1 VKVCAELVKTAFVR
15 AALWKPFILLT
26 ILLFQPVISDFR
38 HLSFFSIQALY
49 AQEAAEDGGG
59 VEMAGTAAGD
69 DTGGAEMTQAAAP
82 LTAEE
87 LAAQQEKIDANRIV
101 DLEIK
106 TSTLLELAEWC
117 RELGLSEGGN
127 REELANRL
135 RTHFGVQLSGGAAA
149 LDQKI
154 VTIETAKT
162 TEYFTVEAVDEE
174 YARLSGG
181 VLLSL
186 KDGDARHRI
195 KAWEI
200 TYNRT
205 RNVLSAT
212 GGVEYVKEEGD
223 KRETFKGDN
232 ITINL
237 DTWIGSFIDTVSE
250 RSIAGSETAYRFAG
264 QVISQT
270 DDETTVLRKAH
281 VTNAKADEPFWSL
294 DAGKLWI
301 LPGSDWAM
309 FSATLRVGEI
319 PVLWVPFFFFPA
331 DEMVIHPALGTR
343 TREGTFLQTTTY
355 IFGRP
360 DASAITQ
367 NSISQILG
375 SGEGMERVR
384 EGLFLR
390 TTGRKETNTDTKKIS
405 ILADAYTNLGF
416 YTGMEISLPKLGP
429 INNFTFSGGLAF
441 TRTIFESTGGI
452 KYSPYNV
459 SVDNAEHWDSAYIF
473 GTEVPFRF
481 RLKTSPSISG
491 KYGSISLSLPVY
503 SDPFIDHDVLNRSE
517 SIDWM
522 EMIIQGA
529 ATPETP
535 DTNVA
540 GLGAYEWNLTARPQF
555 STDALSPYI
564 SNLSINSISS
574 VYHFAVNTNNRAVPE
589 TIRPTSPQRE
599 FYYPDKFTLY
609 SISGAVGGTPLTWT
623 SVTSVTEK
631 DKEVPDPVKGF
642 GTIRP
647 PWENNTTAGT
657 GSQSVSTSISR
668 PFSLDVPALNQTFDM
683 SRNTGLKISWN
694 YSLTPTSASE
704 LNYSTTEWTS
714 PEDIDL
720 SNIKSILTRV
730 SVNGNTNINISDPN
744 NNLFL
749 LSGGITGRAQWQDH
763 PYRDMEAAEY
773 NTQDKIDT
781 EKYSDY
787 QNTSWSTSWV
797 HSTTVNPL
805 YWSPAWANTN
815 IKYSLEG
822 KLAESKLISSRGSDP
837 EWEII
842 YGEWD
847 KEKITRHNMA
857 VNVGVSIMDKTQSL
871 QLNTDLPPLT
881 SKFGM
886 NSTINAWISTTN
898 IRTEINEPFSD
909 QIKYLPVYFTET
921 LTFKTGYKLD
931 QVITYSPEYSD
942 LTTYTSKLTLGKFS
956 TAYASSRV
964 KKRILSEDASGNVT
978 GWATDQNS
986 EEKLR
991 PVSLNFSFN
1000 PSFKK
1005 DNLLSKT
1012 LSFSLDPSMKLNL
1025 NLLNYTE
1032 SYLEFSLS
1040 LTLNITKFLSLS
1052 MGTNSRN
1059 VQMYWYLKDLPLFD
1073 EYSSDIPQSPSINDN
1088 FFEDLINSFRFDNE
1102 ELRRNSGFKLKSFNF
1117 STTHHLGDWDAKLT
1131 VSMSPWRPAGQN
1143 YQFDTQVSFVIQ
1155 WLPISELKTE
1165 VAYDGKNDIFLSK

>member
-1 VKVCAELVKTAFVR
+1 M
-15 AALWKPFILLT
+15 AAGK
-26 ILLFQPVISDFR
+26 
-38 HLSFFSIQALY
+38 LY
-49 AQEAAEDGGG
+49 AQEATGDTAADSAVAESAATESAVAESAVADSAATDSAGGD
-59 VEMAGTAAGD
+59 GTAEAANDAGSV
-69 DTGGAEMTQAAAP
+69 EQEEP

-87 LAAQQEKIDANRIV
+87 LAARQEKQEANRVI

-127 REELANRL
+127 REELVTRL
-135 RTHFGVQLSGGAAA
+135 RSHFEVPLPGDAAA
-149 LDQKI
+149 PNQKI

-181 VLLSL
+181 VVLSL
-186 KDGDARHRI
+186 KEGDARHRI

-200 TYNRT
+200 IYNRT
-205 RNVLSAT
+205 RNILSAT
-212 GGVEYVKEEGD
+212 GGVEYVKEDGD
-223 KRETFKGDN
+223 KLETFKGDN
-232 ITINL
+232 ISINL

-270 DDETTVLRKAH
+270 DDETTVLKKAH
-281 VTNAKADEPFWSL
+281 VTNAKTDEPYWSL

-309 FSATLRVGEI
+309 FNATLRVGEI
-319 PVLWVPFFFFPA
+319 PVLWMPFFFFPS

-367 NSISQILG
+367 NSITQILG

-384 EGLFLR
+384 DGLFLR
-390 TTGRKETNTDTKKIS
+390 TTGRKNTETDTKKVS
-405 ILADAYTNLGF
+405 ILADAYTGLGF
-416 YTGMEISLPKLGP
+416 YVGTEISLPKLGP
-429 INNFTFSGGLAF
+429 VNNFALSGGFAF
-441 TRTIFESTGGI
+441 TRTIFEPGTGA
-452 KYSPYNV
+452 KYTPYNV
-459 SVDNAEHWDSAYIF
+459 AVDNAEHWDSSYLF
-473 GTEVPFRF
+473 GVELPFRF
-481 RLKTSPSISG
+481 RMKTAPSFSG
-491 KYGSISLSLPVY
+491 KYGTLSLNFPVY
-503 SDPFIDHDVLNRSE
+503 SDPFVDHDVLNRSE

-522 EMIIQGA
+522 EMLIQGA
-529 ATPETP
+529 ATPDTP
-535 DTNVA
+535 DSNVA
-540 GLGAYEWNLTARPQF
+540 GLGAYEWNITVKPQF
-555 STDALSPYI
+555 STTALSPYI
-564 SNLSINSISS
+564 SSLSINSISS
-574 VYHFAVNTNNRAVPE
+574 VYHFAVKTNNKSIPEAV
-589 TIRPTSPQRE
+589 RPTSPQRE

-609 SISGAVGGTPLTWT
+609 SISGSVSGTPLTWT
-623 SVTSVTEK
+623 SITSVTEK
-631 DKEVPDPVKGF
+631 DKEAPDPVKGF
-642 GTIRP
+642 GTIRS
-647 PWENNTTAGT
+647 PWENETAAAD
-657 GSQSVSTSISR
+657 SQADSASGVK
-668 PFSLDVPALNQTFDM
+668 PFSLDIPALNQTFDM
-683 SRNTGLKISWN
+683 GRGTGLKISWN
-694 YSLTPTSASE
+694 YNLTPTSASE
-704 LNYSTTEWTS
+704 LNYSTTDWS
-714 PEDIDL
+714 SHEDIEL
-720 SNIKSILTRV
+720 SDIKSILTRV
-730 SVNGNTNINISDPN
+730 STTGNTNINISDPN
-744 NNLFL
+744 NNMFS

-763 PYRDMEAAEY
+763 PYMDLEAAEY
-773 NTQDKIDT
+773 DTQDKIDT

-797 HSTTVNPL
+797 HSTTINPL
-805 YWSPAWANTN
+805 YWTPAWKSTN

-822 KLAESKLISSRGSDP
+822 KLAESKLVSSRGSDP
-837 EWEII
+837 EWDVV
-842 YGEWD
+842 YGGWD
-847 KEKITRHNMA
+847 KEKISRHNLAM
-857 VNVGVSIMDKTQSL
+857 NMGVSILDRMQTL

-909 QIKYLPVYFTET
+909 EVKYLPVYFTET

-942 LTTYTSKLTLGKFS
+942 LTTYNSTLTLGKFS
-956 TAYASSRV
+956 AAYASSRG
-964 KKRILSEDASGNVT
+964 KKRILTKDTGGNVT

-991 PVSLNFSFN
+991 PVSLNFSFI

-1005 DNLLSKT
+1005 DNLLNKT
-1012 LSFSLDPSMKLNL
+1012 LSFSLDPSMKLGL
-1025 NLLNYTE
+1025 DLLNYTE
-1032 SYLEFSLS
+1032 SYLEFSLN

-1131 VSMSPWRPAGQN
+1131 VSMSPWRPSGEN

>member
-1 VKVCAELVKTAFVR
+1 MRFLAVDR
-15 AALWKPFILLT
+15 
-26 ILLFQPVISDFR
+26 
-38 HLSFFSIQALY
+38 LY
-49 AQEAAEDGGG
+49 AQEAAGQGGAD
-59 VEMAGTAAGD
+59 VAGAAETANDAAGES
-69 DTGGAEMTQAAAP
+69 ANQSVE

-87 LAAQQEKIDANRIV
+87 LAAIQEKLDDNRII

-135 RTHFGVQLSGGAAA
+135 RTHFELQFPGAA
-149 LDQKI
+149 DQSNQKI

-186 KDGDARHRI
+186 KDGEARHRI

-200 TYNRT
+200 IYNRT
-205 RNVLSAT
+205 RNILSAT
-212 GGVEYVKEEGD
+212 GGVEYVKEDGD

-237 DTWIGSFIDTVSE
+237 DTWIGSFMDTVSE

-270 DDETTVLRKAH
+270 DEETTVLKKAH
-281 VTNAKADEPFWSL
+281 VTNAKTDEPYWSL
-294 DAGKLWI
+294 DAAKLWI
-301 LPGSDWAM
+301 LPGSDWAI
-309 FSATLRVGEI
+309 FNATLRVGEI
-319 PVLWVPFFFFPA
+319 PVLWMPFFFFPA

-360 DASAITQ
+360 EASAIAQ
-367 NSISQILG
+367 NSITQILG

-390 TTGRKETNTDTKKIS
+390 TTGKKDANTDTKKIS
-405 ILADAYTNLGF
+405 ILADAYTNMGF
-416 YTGMEISLPKLGP
+416 YVGTEISLPKMGLM
-429 INNFTFSGGLAF
+429 NDFTLSGGLAF
-441 TRTIFESTGGI
+441 TRTIFEPAGGPR
-452 KYSPYNV
+452 YTPYNV
-459 SVDNAEHWDSAYIF
+459 AVDNAEHWDSAYIF
-473 GTEVPFRF
+473 GAEVPFRF
-481 RLKTSPSISG
+481 RLKTAPSFSG

-522 EMIIQGA
+522 EMLIQGA
-529 ATPETP
+529 ATPDTP
-535 DTNVA
+535 ETNVA
-540 GLGAYEWNLTARPQF
+540 GLGAYEWRVTIKPQF
-555 STDALSPYI
+555 STNALSPYI
-564 SNLSINSISS
+564 SNLSIDSISS
-574 VYHFAVNTNNRAVPE
+574 VYHFAVNTNNKAIPEAV
-589 TIRPTSPQRE
+589 RPTSPQRE

-609 SISGAVGGTPLTWT
+609 SVSGAVSGEPLTWT
-623 SVTSVTEK
+623 SITSVTEK
-631 DKEVPDPVKGF
+631 DKEVPDPLKGF
-642 GTIRP
+642 GTIRS
-647 PWENNTTAGT
+647 PWENETVTAD
-657 GSQSVSTSISR
+657 SR
-668 PFSLDVPALNQTFDM
+668 AASASGVKPFSLYVPALDQTFDM
-683 SRNTGLKISWN
+683 GRGTGLKISWN
-694 YSLTPTSASE
+694 YNLTPTSASE
-704 LNYSTTEWTS
+704 LNYSTADWTS
-714 PEDIDL
+714 PKDIDL
-720 SNIKSILTRV
+720 SDIKSILTRI
-730 SVNGNTNINISDPN
+730 SANGSTNINISDPN
-744 NNLFL
+744 NSMFL
-749 LSGGITGRAQWQDH
+749 LSGGITGRGQWQGH
-763 PYRDMEAAEY
+763 PYMNLEAAEY
-773 NTQDKIDT
+773 NTQDKIDS

-797 HSTTVNPL
+797 HSTTINPL
-805 YWSPAWANTN
+805 YWAPAWKSTN

-822 KLAESKLISSRGSDP
+822 KLAESKLVSSRGSDP
-837 EWEII
+837 EWEVI
-842 YGEWD
+842 YGGWD
-847 KEKITRHNMA
+847 KEKINRHNLAM
-857 VNVGVSIMDKTQSL
+857 NMGVSILDKTQSL

-898 IRTEINEPFSD
+898 IRTEISEPFSD
-909 QIKYLPVYFTET
+909 EIKYLPVYFTET
-921 LTFKTGYKLD
+921 LTFKPGYKLD

-942 LTTYTSKLTLGKFS
+942 LTTYNTTLTLGKFS
-956 TAYASSRV
+956 GAYTSSRG

-978 GWATDQNS
+978 GWATDQTS

-1005 DNLLSKT
+1005 ENLLSKL
-1012 LSFSLDPSMKLNL
+1012 LSFSLEPSMKLNL
-1025 NLLNYTE
+1025 NLSSYTE
-1032 SYLEFSLS
+1032 SYLEFSLN

-1052 MGTNSRN
+1052 MGANSRN
-1059 VQMYWYLKDLPLFD
+1059 TQMYWYLKDLPLFD

-1131 VSMSPWRPAGQN
+1131 VSMAPWRPAGQN

-1155 WLPISELKTE
+1155 WLPISEVKTE

>member
-1 VKVCAELVKTAFVR
+1 VKVYVRPIKTAYVR
-15 AALWKPFILLT
+15 IVASKPFVLLT
-26 ILLFQPVISDFR
+26 ILLFQHIIPDFR
-38 HLSFFSIQALY
+38 PLCFFTVQRLY
-49 AQEAAEDGGG
+49 AQEAPSDDGGSGGGDMAAAADGGG
-59 VEMAGTAAGD
+59 
-69 DTGGAEMTQAAAP
+69 TGEQEPP

-87 LAAQQEKIDANRIV
+87 LAAQQEKIDANRII

-106 TSTLLELAEWC
+106 TATLLELAEWC
-117 RELGLSEGGN
+117 RELGLSEGGS

-135 RTHFGVQLSGGAAA
+135 RTHFEVPLPDGATAPN
-149 LDQKI
+149 QKI

-162 TEYFTVEAVDEE
+162 TEYFTVETVDEE

-181 VLLSL
+181 VVLSL

-200 TYNRT
+200 IYNRT
-205 RNVLSAT
+205 RNIVSAT
-212 GGVEYVKEEGD
+212 GEVEYVKEDGD

-270 DDETTVLRKAH
+270 DDETTVLKKAH
-281 VTNAKADEPFWSL
+281 VTNAKTDEPFWSL

-319 PVLWVPFFFFPA
+319 PVLWLPFFFFPA

-360 DASAITQ
+360 DASAIKQ
-367 NSISQILG
+367 NSITQILG

-390 TTGRKETNTDTKKIS
+390 TTGRKDTNTDTKKIS

-416 YTGMEISLPKLGP
+416 YVGTEISLPKLGLMD
-429 INNFTFSGGLAF
+429 NFAFSGGLAF
-441 TRTIFESTGGI
+441 TRTIFEPSSGP
-452 KYSPYNV
+452 KYTPYNV
-459 SVDNAEHWDSAYIF
+459 AVDNKDHWDSAYIF
-473 GTEVPFRF
+473 GTEVPFRY
-481 RLKTSPSISG
+481 RLKTEPSLSG
-491 KYGSISLSLPVY
+491 KYGSVSLSLPIY

-529 ATPETP
+529 ATPDTP

-540 GLGAYEWNLTARPQF
+540 GIGAYEWSLTGRPQF
-555 STDALSPYI
+555 SINALSPYI
-564 SNLSINSISS
+564 SSLSINSISS
-574 VYHFAVNTNNRAVPE
+574 VYHFAVNTNNTAIPE

-599 FYYPDKFTLY
+599 FFYPDKFTLY
-609 SISGAVGGTPLTWT
+609 SISGGISGTPLTWT
-623 SVTSVTEK
+623 SATSVTEK
-631 DKEVPDPVKGF
+631 DKDVPDPVKGF
-642 GTIRP
+642 GTIRS
-647 PWENNTTAGT
+647 PWENDTLTANSQA
-657 GSQSVSTSISR
+657 GSASSNK
-668 PFSLDVPALNQTFDM
+668 PFSLEVPALNQTFDM
-683 SRNTGLKISWN
+683 ARNTGLKISWN

-720 SNIKSILTRV
+720 SDIKSILTRV
-730 SVNGNTNINISDPN
+730 SLNGNTNINISDPN
-744 NNLFL
+744 NSLFL
-749 LSGGITGRAQWQDH
+749 LSGGITGRWQWQDH
-763 PYRDMEAAEY
+763 PYMNLEAAEY
-773 NTQDKIDT
+773 NTEDKIDA

-805 YWSPAWANTN
+805 YWSPAWKSSNVR
-815 IKYSLEG
+815 YSLEG
-822 KLAESKLISSRGSDP
+822 KLAESKLISARGSDP
-837 EWEII
+837 EWEVI
-842 YGEWD
+842 YGEWT
-847 KEKITRHNMA
+847 KEKITRHNLAM
-857 VNVGVSIMDKTQSL
+857 NMGVSILDKTQSL
-871 QLNTDLPPLT
+871 QINTDLPPLT
-881 SKFGM
+881 SKLGM

-898 IRTEINEPFSD
+898 IRTEINEPFSENT
-909 QIKYLPVYFTET
+909 QYMPVYFTET

-931 QVITYSPEYSD
+931 QVITYTPEYSD
-942 LTTYTSKLTLGKFS
+942 LTTYNSTLTLGKFS
-956 TAYASSRV
+956 AAYASSRG
-964 KKRILSEDASGNVT
+964 KKHILTKDVNGNVT

-986 EEKLR
+986 DEKLR

-1005 DNLLSKT
+1005 DNLLNKT
-1012 LSFSLDPSMKLNL
+1012 LSFSLDPSTRLGLNL
-1025 NLLNYTE
+1025 QNYTE

-1059 VQMYWYLKDLPLFD
+1059 AQMYWYLKDLPLFD
-1073 EYSSDIPQSPSINDN
+1073 EYSSDIPQSQYINNN
-1088 FFEDLINSFRFDNE
+1088 FFEDLINSFRFDDE

-1117 STTHHLGDWDAKLT
+1117 STTHHLGDLDAKLT
-1131 VSMSPWRPAGQN
+1131 VSMAPWRPAGQN
-1143 YQFDTQVSFVIQ
+1143 YEFDTQISFVIQ

-1165 VAYDGKNDIFLSK
+1165 VAYDGKNDIFMSK